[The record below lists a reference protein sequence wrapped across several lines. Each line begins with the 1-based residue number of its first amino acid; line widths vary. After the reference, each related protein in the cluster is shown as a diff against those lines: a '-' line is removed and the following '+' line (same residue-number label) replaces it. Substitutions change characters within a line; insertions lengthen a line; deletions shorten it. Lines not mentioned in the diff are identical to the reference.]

1 MLARDKFSARSWR
14 GKTPLTTTSD
24 GQRAPLAAGVA
35 AIATEFPA
43 VGAKLKIAI
52 SLLEANRAP
61 LSRNVPAMAA
71 DLAAAGVDIDAFT
84 STAPEAHVVVL
95 EIYFTRGLARAVTAA
110 ENNVLALDC
119 TKFGFSRS

>member
-1 MLARDKFSARSWR
+1 MLARDKFSARSRR
-14 GKTPLTTTSD
+14 GKTPLATTSD
-24 GQRAPLAAGVA
+24 GQRASLAAGIT
-35 AIATEFPA
+35 AIATEFAA

-52 SLLEANRAP
+52 PLLEANRAS
-61 LSRNVPAMAA
+61 LSRNVPAMAT
-71 DLAAAGVDIDAFT
+71 DFAAAGVDIDAFT